1 MNQTK
6 SVSILGCG
14 WLGFPLA
21 QQLLAL
27 GYGVRGSTT
36 SPEKLQGFKEAG
48 ISPFLLNFNANADW
62 DTLLPDFLVAD
73 FLVIAI
79 PPGRT
84 DERRLAFRQIFE
96 VLEKVIIDAPIK
108 QVVLISST
116 SIYGEHNT
124 EVDEETLAQP
134 TEPSGLLMLEIEQ
147 KIARMGK
154 AYSLVRMAGLIG
166 PGRHPGRFFAEKK
179 GIPNGLAPVNLIHQ
193 VDAVNATLFIIENNQ
208 TGIINACAPSHPS
221 RADFYTLAAQK
232 AGLVS
237 PQFLL
242 NLTSWKQVNSTRLAK
257 ANFQFKYPDLTACI

>member
-21 QQLLAL
+21 QQLVAL
-27 GYGVRGSTT
+27 GYGVKGSTT

-48 ISPFLLNFNANADW
+48 ISPFLLNFNTNEDCE
-62 DTLLPDFLVAD
+62 TLLYDFLAAD
-73 FLVIAI
+73 VLVIAI

-84 DERRLAFRQIFE
+84 DERRIAFRQIFE
-96 VLEKVIIDAPIK
+96 VLAKAISNTAIK
-108 QVVLISST
+108 QLILISST
-116 SIYGEHNT
+116 SVYGEHNT
-124 EVDEETLAQP
+124 QVDEETPAQP

-147 KIARMGK
+147 KIAQMGK
-154 AYSLVRMAGLIG
+154 PYSLLRMAGLIG

-179 GIPNGLAPVNLIHQ
+179 DIPNGLAPVNLIHQ
-193 VDAVNATLFIIENNQ
+193 DDAVNATLFIIENNQ
-208 TGIINACAPSHPS
+208 TGIINACAPGHPS

-232 AGLVS
+232 AGLLP

-242 NLTSWKQVNSTRLAK
+242 NLNAWKQVNSTRLAK
-257 ANFQFKYPDLTACI
+257 ANFQFKYPDLTAFI